1 MQTIA
6 FRYAN
11 AVTAANLCNEVGG
24 LYPSFARPVVTEL
37 ESGAIVVLPN
47 SLWDMPLVPEL
58 AIGLGGR
65 MVAPPAAD
73 LRPAR
78 RCPGPT

>member
-11 AVTAANLCNEVGG
+11 AATATNLCDEVGG
-24 LYPSFARPVVTEL
+24 LYPRLARPVLTEL

-65 MVAPPAAD
+65 MVTPPAAD
-73 LRPAR
+73 LRHAR
-78 RCPGPT
+78 RCPEPT